1 MASNQDALA
10 EFLTACME
18 VESTSGAEA
27 PFARWLGQRLEAEGW
42 KVTLSPLPGESAEKR
57 LNLWAHPAGTTP
69 RAPVVLCTHMD
80 TVPPHIPPS
89 REGDL
94 VRGRGSCDAKG
105 QIVAMVEASR
115 RVRERGITNVGLL
128 FVAGEETDHA
138 GAAAIGDLGLAGLG
152 LQEPP
157 ALVVIGEPTCSRFV
171 KAQKGTLC
179 LRLEARGK
187 AAHSAYPERGESAT
201 EHLLDGL
208 ALLRA
213 EIGKIAVDPDLGA
226 TTANIGI
233 LQGGVATNVIPAA
246 AHALVMLRTTSHSLS
261 LAELLHSKVVGDT
274 PGPLAL
280 TTERSSDPQ
289 RLMVPAGAN
298 DGPRTDVVAFN
309 TDAAWLRPLDAPLA
323 LFGPG
328 DIEVAHGKDEH
339 ISLAELE
346 AAVDVLVNV
355 IEASVKS
362 SPSEGSP

>member
-10 EFLTACME
+10 EFLSACMS

-27 PFARWLGQRLEAEGW
+27 PFARWLGQRLEADGW
-42 KVTLSPLPGESAEKR
+42 QVSLSPLPGESAEKR

-69 RAPVVLCTHMD
+69 RAPLVLCTHLD

-89 REGDL
+89 RDGDL

-105 QIVAMVEASR
+105 QIVAMVEAGR
-115 RVRERGITNVGLL
+115 RVREHGISDLGLL

-138 GAAAIGDLGLAGLG
+138 GAAAIGAASLTGLG
-152 LQEPP
+152 LQGPP
-157 ALVVIGEPTCSRFV
+157 VLVVIGEPTCSRFV

-208 ALLRA
+208 ARLRA
-213 EIGKIAVDPDLGA
+213 EIGDIPVDPDLGA

-246 AHALVMLRTTSHSLS
+246 AHARVMLRTTSHSRA
-261 LAELLHSKVVGDT
+261 LAQRLHSKVVGDT
-274 PGPLAL
+274 PGPLTL

-289 RLMVPAGAN
+289 RLVVPAGAPA
-298 DGPRTDVVAFN
+298 GPRTAVVAFN
-309 TDAAWLRPLDAPLA
+309 TDAAWLRSLEAPLA

-346 AAVDVLVNV
+346 AAIDVLVNV
-355 IEASVKS
+355 IEANVT
-362 SPSEGSP
+362 